1 MPSNTVRLILGDS
14 LVKLKDLE
22 SGSVDAVVSDVR
34 FSATQSLSH
43 RPFGVGLEV

>member
-1 MPSNTVRLILGDS
+1 MSTVRLILGDG

-22 SGSVDAVVSDVR
+22 PNSVDAVVSDVR
-34 FSATQSLSH
+34 LSATQSLSH